1 LIEPE
6 PGRAVVVSAR
16 RYSHDVR
23 VCLAVKQRLAWP
35 LLVLCIAAAEPAH
48 AERAIVDSAGRTVV
62 LPDRIERV
70 FAAGPPASVLLYV
83 LAPEKLLGWTREL
96 RGREGEFIA
105 EPYRDIPV
113 LGRLTGRDNTANVEV
128 VLRADPDLIFDMG
141 STTPTYVSLADRIQA
156 QTNLPYVL
164 IDGRFE
170 STAAALRQLGA
181 ILDVED
187 RAESLARHAEETF
200 AAIDG
205 VLAAVPSNERPRVY
219 LARGPEGLETGV
231 RGSINT
237 EIIERVGAVNVVD
250 VPGQQ
255 GLAVVSFEQVLAWDP
270 DVVVTWDR
278 RFTEHARTD
287 PLWQSVSAV
296 KAGRLYLSPSEPF
309 GWIDR
314 PPSINRLL
322 GLRWLA
328 RILYPDRFTVDLR
341 QDTRSFFR
349 LFYQVDLT
357 EAQLDYLLGSAP

>member
-1 LIEPE
+1 
-6 PGRAVVVSAR
+6 VVSAR
-16 RYSHDVR
+16 RHSHDVR
-23 VCLAVKQRLAWP
+23 ACLAVKQLLVSLAA
-35 LLVLCIAAAEPAH
+35 VLCIAATEPAH
-48 AERAIVDSAGRTVV
+48 AERTIVDSAGRTVT

-96 RGREGEFIA
+96 RGREAEFIA
-105 EPYRDIPV
+105 APYRDMPV

-128 VLRADPDLIFDMG
+128 VLRADPDFIFDMG
-141 STTPTYVSLADRIQA
+141 STTPTYDSLADRIQA

-170 STAAALRQLGA
+170 NTAAALRQLGA
-181 ILDVED
+181 ILGVED

-200 AAIDG
+200 AAIDAI
-205 VLAAVPSNERPRVY
+205 LAAVPSDERPRVY

-231 RGSINT
+231 KGSINT

-250 VPGQQ
+250 VPGQE

-270 DVVVTWDR
+270 DVIVTWDR
-278 RFTEHARTD
+278 RFMEHARTD

-296 KAGRLYLSPSEPF
+296 KSGRLYLSPSEPF

-341 QDTRSFFR
+341 EDARSFFR

-357 EAQLDYLLGSAP
+357 EAQLDYLLGGAR